1 MCSVFCF
8 SSVNQSWDHIRSLIS
23 LDQVNTFLHYQLN
36 ITYNLLCEV
45 ETELRFLSACWSF
58 RRRRFLRLFCALPLN
73 LETKTSFCRCFHEN
87 KLLFFFFC
95 FFFAVTS
102 QTLVSLTCLLYP
114 ATIGPGVRS
123 TEKAR
128 TGQLEVVKRLLI
140 LPTAEGGFYLK
151 CAETGIPKVN
161 VELVGKMRVK
171 VVPNNRFHLIVVVV
185 RCRLWAFS

>member
-73 LETKTSFCRCFHEN
+73 LETKTSFCRCFNEN
-87 KLLFFFFC
+87 KLLFSSFFFC
-95 FFFAVTS
+95 RHQPNVGQSNVPFVPRYNRSRSQEHGESTNGAVGSCETFAYS
-102 QTLVSLTCLLYP
+102 ADCWGWFLFK
-114 ATIGPGVRS
+114 VRGDGNS
-123 TEKAR
+123 
-128 TGQLEVVKRLLI
+128 
-140 LPTAEGGFYLK
+140 
-151 CAETGIPKVN
+151 
-161 VELVGKMRVK
+161 
-171 VVPNNRFHLIVVVV
+171 
-185 RCRLWAFS
+185 